1 VTEVVACTE
10 NHPLANGNVRL
21 LGAVRQVTGA
31 STRVEMDR
39 ARIVVDCGLA
49 QGREHG
55 AFNAE
60 MMICDALVLTHG
72 HLDHIGHLPTM
83 LERGFDKKVYAT
95 NATLEIAR
103 ISLEDSLHMQGA
115 SKHTIDQFSER
126 FEELSHAVGYD
137 QPLHIAGVTLAMH
150 EAGHILG
157 SASAEIESEGSRVI
171 VSGDLGRP
179 ASPIL
184 RDYNTTWRSHKPIDL
199 VVMESTYA
207 DREHTH
213 THEQIQS
220 TLESILLHAIERKSK
235 VLVPSFAIGRTQSLL
250 WFLNNLVEQ
259 RRIPD
264 VPVFIDTPMGIA
276 ITETYEQWKRLFD
289 KESLDMLA
297 KGDDPLDF
305 HDLFMVQRGR
315 DSERLHQMHGPMI
328 IIAGS
333 GMCTG
338 GRIIGHL
345 RDGLPEKDVVVL
357 FVGYQAEGTPG
368 RRIQN
373 AAKDGGHVDIGGA
386 TVRVNARIETLTG
399 LSAHADRGE
408 LRKWLGHIPNVK
420 RVALHHGEP
429 DAQHAFAAAWASSS
443 A

>member
-1 VTEVVACTE
+1 VTEFAPCTE

-55 AFNAE
+55 VFNPE
-60 MMICDALVLTHG
+60 MMNADALVLTHG

-115 SKHTIDQFSER
+115 SKHMIDQFSER

-213 THEQIQS
+213 THEQIQD

-276 ITETYEQWKRLFD
+276 ITETYEQWRRLFD

-328 IIAGS
+328 VIAGS

-338 GRIIGHL
+338 GRIVGHL

-373 AAKDGGHVDIGGA
+373 AKRDGGHVDIGGA

-399 LSAHADRGE
+399 LSAHADRRE
-408 LRKWLGHIPNVK
+408 LQGWLKAIPNVR

-429 DAQHAFAAAWASSS
+429 DAQHAFAAAMSR
-443 A
+443 

>member
-1 VTEVVACTE
+1 MTEFAACTE
-10 NHPLANGNVRL
+10 NHPLSNGVVRL

-49 QGREHG
+49 QGRDHG
-55 AFNAE
+55 EFNADV
-60 MMICDALVLTHG
+60 MVCDALVLTHG

-115 SKHTIDQFSER
+115 SKHTIEQFSER

-137 QPLHIAGVTLAMH
+137 QPLEIAGVKIACH

-157 SASAEIESEGSRVI
+157 SASAEIESTTSRVI

-184 RDYNTTWRSHKPIDL
+184 RDYNTSWRSHKPIDL

-213 THEQIQS
+213 THEQIQD

-276 ITETYEQWKRLFD
+276 ITETYEQWRRLFD

-315 DSERLHQMHGPMI
+315 DSDRLHDLPGPMI
-328 IIAGS
+328 VIAGS

-338 GRIIGHL
+338 GRIVGHL
-345 RDGLPEKDVVVL
+345 RDGLHHRDTVVL

-368 RRIQN
+368 RRIQD
-373 AAKDGGHVDIGGA
+373 AAKHEGHVEIGGA
-386 TVRVNARIETLTG
+386 SVQVKARIETLTG
-399 LSAHADRGE
+399 LSAHADRRE
-408 LRKWLGHIPNVK
+408 LRGWLNALPNVK

-429 DAQHAFAAAWASSS
+429 DAQHAFAKWASS

>member
-1 VTEVVACTE
+1 MTEVVACTE

-115 SKHTIDQFSER
+115 SKHTIEQFSER

-373 AAKDGGHVDIGGA
+373 AAKDGGHVDIGGSS
-386 TVRVNARIETLTG
+386 VRVNARIETLTG
-399 LSAHADRGE
+399 
-408 LRKWLGHIPNVK
+408 
-420 RVALHHGEP
+420 
-429 DAQHAFAAAWASSS
+429 
-443 A
+443 

>member
-1 VTEVVACTE
+1 MTEFAACTE
-10 NHPLANGNVRL
+10 NHPLENGVVRL

-49 QGREHG
+49 QGRDHG
-55 AFNAE
+55 EFNSN

-115 SKHTIDQFSER
+115 SRQTIAQFSER

-137 QPLHIAGVTLAMH
+137 QPLEIAGVTIACH

-157 SASAEIESEGSRVI
+157 SASVEIESAASRVI

-184 RDYNTTWRSHKPIDL
+184 RDYNTTWRSRKPIDV

-213 THEQIQS
+213 THEHIQS

-250 WFLNNLVEQ
+250 
-259 RRIPD
+259 
-264 VPVFIDTPMGIA
+264 
-276 ITETYEQWKRLFD
+276 
-289 KESLDMLA
+289 
-297 KGDDPLDF
+297 
-305 HDLFMVQRGR
+305 
-315 DSERLHQMHGPMI
+315 
-328 IIAGS
+328 
-333 GMCTG
+333 
-338 GRIIGHL
+338 
-345 RDGLPEKDVVVL
+345 
-357 FVGYQAEGTPG
+357 
-368 RRIQN
+368 
-373 AAKDGGHVDIGGA
+373 
-386 TVRVNARIETLTG
+386 
-399 LSAHADRGE
+399 
-408 LRKWLGHIPNVK
+408 
-420 RVALHHGEP
+420 
-429 DAQHAFAAAWASSS
+429 
-443 A
+443 